1 MTVRHSH
8 RTSLSPAQVLEAA
21 DRFFAT
27 IGLRRTASDARTR
40 GFSGELGVLRLTVTM
55 DGGHATVVEARTDQ
69 IGESRLDKNVKKYF
83 VALHRATDARHHIE
97 AGY

>member
-1 MTVRHSH
+1 MRHSH
-8 RTSLSPAQVLEAA
+8 RTTLHPEQVLETA

-27 IGLRRTASDARTR
+27 IGLSPTASDSRTR
-40 GFSGELGVLRLTVTM
+40 GFTGELGVLRLTVRM

-69 IGESRLDKNVKKYF
+69 IGESRLDKNVKTYF
-83 VALHRATDARHHIE
+83 VALHRAADPRHQIE

>member
-1 MTVRHSH
+1 MRHSH
-8 RTSLSPAQVLEAA
+8 RTTLHPEHVLEVA

-27 IGLRRTASDARTR
+27 IGLSRTASDSRTR
-40 GFSGELGVLRLTVTM
+40 GFSGELGVLRLSVKM

-83 VALHRATDARHHIE
+83 VVLHRAADPRHQIE

>member
-1 MTVRHSH
+1 MRHSH
-8 RTSLSPAQVLEAA
+8 RTTLHPEQVLETA

-27 IGLRRTASDARTR
+27 IGLSPTTSDVRTR
-40 GFSGELGVLRLTVTM
+40 GFTGELGVLRLTVRM

-83 VALHRATDARHHIE
+83 VALHRAADPRHQIE